1 MRARRNT
8 AIGEVPLDG
17 PALARDRLSGF
28 STNFDSV
35 VSSAPSTLAEI
46 AARVDVRIRELLDSE
61 LIRWSAVDADLA
73 APLSSLRDL
82 VLAGGKRLRP
92 AFCHWAFVGAGGDP
106 FDHNVVDAGA
116 GLELLHTFALVHD
129 DVMDASLRR
138 RGMDA
143 VHVQFIDAH
152 QRNGWRAEGRR
163 FGEGVAILVGDL
175 AFVYADLLM
184 NDLPRAAQAIFTE
197 LRIEVNIGQYLDLL
211 GTVRGGPSVES
222 AKRICT
228 YKSGKYTI
236 ERPLHLGAALAG
248 QHERFDAALSAYG
261 LPLGEAFQLKD
272 DLLGALGDE
281 SVTGKPVGD
290 DLREGKPTALVARAL
305 SAATPAQRNLLD
317 RIGHTDLRPDEIAAI
332 QEILVDTGAA
342 AVVEAQIGELRDEA
356 ITAIRAS
363 ALTPLAV
370 ESLISLA
377 FYVTDR
383 DR

>member
-1 MRARRNT
+1 MDLTENSSRRRTCRSCSRTRAPTSRL
-8 AIGEVPLDG
+8 G
-17 PALARDRLSGF
+17 ARDRFVAF
-28 STNFDSV
+28 STNFDRV
-35 VSSAPSTLAEI
+35 VSSAPTTLAEI

-106 FDHNVVDAGA
+106 FDHNVVDTGA

-236 ERPLHLGAALAG
+236 ERPWTGCVSIHPAAC
-248 QHERFDAALSAYG
+248 
-261 LPLGEAFQLKD
+261 
-272 DLLGALGDE
+272 
-281 SVTGKPVGD
+281 
-290 DLREGKPTALVARAL
+290 
-305 SAATPAQRNLLD
+305 
-317 RIGHTDLRPDEIAAI
+317 
-332 QEILVDTGAA
+332 
-342 AVVEAQIGELRDEA
+342 
-356 ITAIRAS
+356 
-363 ALTPLAV
+363 
-370 ESLISLA
+370 
-377 FYVTDR
+377 
-383 DR
+383 